1 MHNPVLYNGKR
12 FPEYVF
18 DRRDVSYVFIEFDAV
33 FDNAF
38 LLGLENFLNNYK
50 LQSVQ
55 VKNVEPELFEFN
67 VEIPAVD
74 FARSFKAVATTEKP
88 QSYISV
94 PASFY
99 MLTEHAL
106 VYTNDNKQPFCI
118 VLDRRYWIAII
129 GVANVSALHYFA
141 RFSIGDVLDYL
152 SANFRNDVI
161 ADSFRSKLIDNWY

>member
-1 MHNPVLYNGKR
+1 MSLMLK
-12 FPEYVF
+12 F
-18 DRRDVSYVFIEFDAV
+18 RR
-33 FDNAF
+33 
-38 LLGLENFLNNYK
+38 LN
-50 LQSVQ
+50 
-55 VKNVEPELFEFN
+55 
-67 VEIPAVD
+67 

-129 GVANVSALHYFA
+129 GVANAAALHHFA
-141 RFSIGDVLDYL
+141 QFSIGDVLDYL
-152 SANFRNDVI
+152 SPNFRNDVI
-161 ADSFRSKLIDNWY
+161 TDSFRSTLINNWH